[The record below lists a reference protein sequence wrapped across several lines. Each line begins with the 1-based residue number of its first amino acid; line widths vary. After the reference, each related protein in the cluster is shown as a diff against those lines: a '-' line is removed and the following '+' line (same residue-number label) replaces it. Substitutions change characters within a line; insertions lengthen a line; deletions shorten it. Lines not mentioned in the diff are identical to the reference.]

1 MANYQQWS
9 ESYFTNLTSDQHNMN
24 NRWFKSM
31 RDLLTPEG
39 ELYVP
44 ILNKTFNKLGEET
57 NNEIR

>member
-1 MANYQQWS
+1 MATYTQWS
-9 ESYFTNLTSDQHNMN
+9 QSYFTNLTSDQHNVN
-24 NRWFKSM
+24 NEWFKSM
-31 RDLLTPEG
+31 LNMLTDSG

>member
-1 MANYQQWS
+1 MATYTQWS
-9 ESYFTNLTSDQHNMN
+9 QSYFTKLTPEQHNAN
-24 NRWFKSM
+24 NNWFKSM
-31 RDLLTPEG
+31 LNMLTDSG

>member
-1 MANYQQWS
+1 MATYTQWS
-9 ESYFTNLTSDQHNMN
+9 QSYFTKLTPDQHIANNEWFDNMLT
-24 NRWFKSM
+24 M
-31 RDLLTPEG
+31 LTPEG

>member
-1 MANYQQWS
+1 MATYSQWS
-9 ESYFTNLTSDQHNMN
+9 QSYFTNLTSDQHNMN

>member
-1 MANYQQWS
+1 MATYTQWS
-9 ESYFTNLTSDQHNMN
+9 QSYFTMLTPDQHIANNEWFDNMLT
-24 NRWFKSM
+24 M
-31 RDLLTPEG
+31 LTPEG

>member
-1 MANYQQWS
+1 MATYSQWS
-9 ESYFTNLTSDQHNMN
+9 ESYFTKLTPDQHNMN

-31 RDLLTPEG
+31 RDMLTPEG

-57 NNEIR
+57 NNEVR

>member
-1 MANYQQWS
+1 MATYTQWS
-9 ESYFTNLTSDQHNMN
+9 QSYFTKLTPDQHNAN
-24 NRWFKSM
+24 NNWFKSM
-31 RDLLTPEG
+31 LTMLTPGG

>member
-1 MANYQQWS
+1 MATYTQWS
-9 ESYFTNLTSDQHNMN
+9 QSYFTNLTSDQHNMN